1 MAKGTQLLRF
11 TPDELAEFKSTN
23 LWLLDSVKVDSMYN
37 YWDAY
42 VQAHPKEEL
51 AWRKLFEVCSNQ
63 EYRLRIKNWE
73 EGIALHGKRVL
84 PLLERM
90 KAAIPGT
97 YQYYYCAHEGGYP
110 MPLETQHALA
120 DSAIALLSEKTIASD
135 YELWVQG
142 LIVRRDTL
150 KLTQVLTRY
159 YESGQYPEE
168 ALQYHFNELQG
179 MDEGGLY
186 IGAHEGDIIGKL
198 ILQLVLGVHRD
209 KILYDENAAMN
220 PDYLK
225 SVFRNIGKSFYDNFS
240 AFEAGLDISLDM
252 PVFLL
257 PFTRNIVFQRIKPH
271 TLFSAGG
278 SYQYR
283 YYFERILANT
293 SFGYTWS
300 HSRRVSNQLLPIEMT
315 FVRMLSLD
323 DGFATRLSQIND
335 LRLKY
340 QYSSHFILDARY
352 DYTFSNQQY
361 GTRNDF
367 TAFHFSIETAGNL
380 LAAVATLSHAETDEN
395 NVRQILG
402 VPYSQYIR
410 AGMEATHYHYF
421 GNKSSFVARFIIGT
435 GIPYGNSVSMPY
447 EKSFFGGGPTTM
459 RAWQLRRLGPGSY
472 HPGSGDQVADVE
484 RVGDLQLVM
493 NLEGRFPIAGIF
505 EGAVFADMGNVWLF
519 RPSDQYP
526 NGHIKLNSLPKEVA
540 VGAGL
545 GLRVTIAIAT
555 LRIDFGIPFYD
566 PGYDEGQR
574 WRPPHWRFNQ
584 IVTNFGINYPF

>member
-1 MAKGTQLLRF
+1 MLSKQSKTMKSMKRTIYTLLA
-11 TPDELAEFKSTN
+11 TVMMTVGAGAQEAELAEFKSTN

-90 KAAIPGT
+90 KAAIPST

-225 SVFRNIGKSFYDNFS
+225 SVFRNIGIPFDDQTWNQLHATIWQEKTLTAIMRYIFDHSQRPVYLSAHNMQQLILGQGLPDELKACLYNEGLTMRYSAEPYDNRSVKRHNIEQRYRLEYLRMSFHPQPKKDTRRFS
-240 AFEAGLDISLDM
+240 F
-252 PVFLL
+252 PVFAYAMNYMRLL
-257 PFTRNIVFQRIKPH
+257 HDQLPYSKQHNRE
-271 TLFSAGG
+271 
-278 SYQYR
+278 R
-283 YYFERILANT
+283 YYWLREI
-293 SFGYTWS
+293 
-300 HSRRVSNQLLPIEMT
+300 
-315 FVRMLSLD
+315 
-323 DGFATRLSQIND
+323 FADIICQ
-335 LRLKY
+335 
-340 QYSSHFILDARY
+340 LDAM
-352 DYTFSNQQY
+352 N
-361 GTRNDF
+361 
-367 TAFHFSIETAGNL
+367 I
-380 LAAVATLSHAETDEN
+380 
-395 NVRQILG
+395 
-402 VPYSQYIR
+402 
-410 AGMEATHYHYF
+410 
-421 GNKSSFVARFIIGT
+421 
-435 GIPYGNSVSMPY
+435 
-447 EKSFFGGGPTTM
+447 
-459 RAWQLRRLGPGSY
+459 
-472 HPGSGDQVADVE
+472 DVE
-484 RVGDLQLVM
+484 EYKAYLL
-493 NLEGRFPIAGIF
+493 
-505 EGAVFADMGNVWLF
+505 
-519 RPSDQYP
+519 
-526 NGHIKLNSLPKEVA
+526 
-540 VGAGL
+540 
-545 GLRVTIAIAT
+545 
-555 LRIDFGIPFYD
+555 
-566 PGYDEGQR
+566 
-574 WRPPHWRFNQ
+574 
-584 IVTNFGINYPF
+584 

>member
-1 MAKGTQLLRF
+1 MCMLSKQSKTMKSMRRTIFTLLA
-11 TPDELAEFKSTN
+11 TVMMTVGAGAQEAELAEFKSTN

-225 SVFRNIGKSFYDNFS
+225 SVFRNIG
-240 AFEAGLDISLDM
+240 I
-252 PVFLL
+252 
-257 PFTRNIVFQRIKPH
+257 PFDDQTWNQLHATIWQEK
-271 TLFSAGG
+271 TLTAIM
-278 SYQYR
+278 R
-283 YYFERILANT
+283 YIFD
-293 SFGYTWS
+293 
-300 HSRRVSNQLLPIEMT
+300 HSRRPVYLSAHNMQQLILGQGLPDELKACLYNEGLTMRYSAEPYDNRSVKRRNIEQRYRLEYL
-315 FVRMLSLD
+315 RMSFHPQPKKD
-323 DGFATRLSQIND
+323 TRRFSFPAFAYAMNYMRLLHDQLPYYKQHNRERYYWLREIFADIISQ
-335 LRLKY
+335 
-340 QYSSHFILDARY
+340 LDAM
-352 DYTFSNQQY
+352 N
-361 GTRNDF
+361 
-367 TAFHFSIETAGNL
+367 I
-380 LAAVATLSHAETDEN
+380 
-395 NVRQILG
+395 
-402 VPYSQYIR
+402 
-410 AGMEATHYHYF
+410 
-421 GNKSSFVARFIIGT
+421 
-435 GIPYGNSVSMPY
+435 
-447 EKSFFGGGPTTM
+447 
-459 RAWQLRRLGPGSY
+459 
-472 HPGSGDQVADVE
+472 DVE
-484 RVGDLQLVM
+484 EYKAYLL
-493 NLEGRFPIAGIF
+493 
-505 EGAVFADMGNVWLF
+505 
-519 RPSDQYP
+519 
-526 NGHIKLNSLPKEVA
+526 
-540 VGAGL
+540 
-545 GLRVTIAIAT
+545 
-555 LRIDFGIPFYD
+555 
-566 PGYDEGQR
+566 
-574 WRPPHWRFNQ
+574 
-584 IVTNFGINYPF
+584 

>member
-1 MAKGTQLLRF
+1 MKRTIFTLLA
-11 TPDELAEFKSTN
+11 TVMMTVGAGAQEAELAEFKSTN

-225 SVFRNIGKSFYDNFS
+225 SVFRNIGIPFDDQTWNQLHATIWQEKTLTAIMRYIFDHSQRPVYLSAHNMQQLILGQGLPDELKACLYNEGLTMRYSAEPYDNRSVKRRNIEQRYRLEYLRMSFHPQPKKDTRRFS
-240 AFEAGLDISLDM
+240 F
-252 PVFLL
+252 PVFAYAMNYMRLL
-257 PFTRNIVFQRIKPH
+257 HDQLPYYKQHNRE
-271 TLFSAGG
+271 
-278 SYQYR
+278 R
-283 YYFERILANT
+283 YYWLREI
-293 SFGYTWS
+293 
-300 HSRRVSNQLLPIEMT
+300 
-315 FVRMLSLD
+315 
-323 DGFATRLSQIND
+323 FADIISQ
-335 LRLKY
+335 
-340 QYSSHFILDARY
+340 LDAM
-352 DYTFSNQQY
+352 N
-361 GTRNDF
+361 
-367 TAFHFSIETAGNL
+367 I
-380 LAAVATLSHAETDEN
+380 
-395 NVRQILG
+395 
-402 VPYSQYIR
+402 
-410 AGMEATHYHYF
+410 
-421 GNKSSFVARFIIGT
+421 
-435 GIPYGNSVSMPY
+435 
-447 EKSFFGGGPTTM
+447 
-459 RAWQLRRLGPGSY
+459 
-472 HPGSGDQVADVE
+472 DVE
-484 RVGDLQLVM
+484 EYKAYLL
-493 NLEGRFPIAGIF
+493 
-505 EGAVFADMGNVWLF
+505 
-519 RPSDQYP
+519 
-526 NGHIKLNSLPKEVA
+526 
-540 VGAGL
+540 
-545 GLRVTIAIAT
+545 
-555 LRIDFGIPFYD
+555 
-566 PGYDEGQR
+566 
-574 WRPPHWRFNQ
+574 
-584 IVTNFGINYPF
+584 

>member
-1 MAKGTQLLRF
+1 MLSKQSKTMKSMKRTIFTLLA
-11 TPDELAEFKSTN
+11 TVMMTVGAGAQEAELAEFKSTN

-225 SVFRNIGKSFYDNFS
+225 SVFRNIGIPFDDQTWNQLHATIWQEKTLTAIMRYIFDHSQRPVYLSAHNMQQLILGQGLPDELKACLYNEGLTMRYSAEPYDNRSVKRRNIEQRYRLEYLRMSFHPQPKKDTRRFS
-240 AFEAGLDISLDM
+240 F
-252 PVFLL
+252 PVFAYAMNYMRLL
-257 PFTRNIVFQRIKPH
+257 HDQLPYYKQHNRE
-271 TLFSAGG
+271 
-278 SYQYR
+278 R
-283 YYFERILANT
+283 YYWLREI
-293 SFGYTWS
+293 
-300 HSRRVSNQLLPIEMT
+300 
-315 FVRMLSLD
+315 
-323 DGFATRLSQIND
+323 FADIISQ
-335 LRLKY
+335 
-340 QYSSHFILDARY
+340 LDAM
-352 DYTFSNQQY
+352 N
-361 GTRNDF
+361 
-367 TAFHFSIETAGNL
+367 I
-380 LAAVATLSHAETDEN
+380 
-395 NVRQILG
+395 
-402 VPYSQYIR
+402 
-410 AGMEATHYHYF
+410 
-421 GNKSSFVARFIIGT
+421 
-435 GIPYGNSVSMPY
+435 
-447 EKSFFGGGPTTM
+447 
-459 RAWQLRRLGPGSY
+459 
-472 HPGSGDQVADVE
+472 DVE
-484 RVGDLQLVM
+484 EYKAYLL
-493 NLEGRFPIAGIF
+493 
-505 EGAVFADMGNVWLF
+505 
-519 RPSDQYP
+519 
-526 NGHIKLNSLPKEVA
+526 
-540 VGAGL
+540 
-545 GLRVTIAIAT
+545 
-555 LRIDFGIPFYD
+555 
-566 PGYDEGQR
+566 
-574 WRPPHWRFNQ
+574 
-584 IVTNFGINYPF
+584 

>member
-1 MAKGTQLLRF
+1 MCMLSKQSKTMNSMKRTIFTLLA
-11 TPDELAEFKSTN
+11 TVMMTVGAGAQEAELAEFKSTN

-142 LIVRRDTL
+142 LIVWRDTL

-209 KILYDENAAMN
+209 KVLYDENAAMN

-225 SVFRNIGKSFYDNFS
+225 AVFRNIGIPFNDQTWDQLHATIWQEKTLTAIMRYIFDHSQRPVYLSAHNMQQLILGQGLPDELKACLYNEGLTMRYSVEPYDNRS
-240 AFEAGLDISLDM
+240 
-252 PVFLL
+252 VKR
-257 PFTRNIVFQRIKPH
+257 RNIEQRYRLEYLRMSFHPQPKKD
-271 TLFSAGG
+271 TRRFSFPAFA
-278 SYQYR
+278 YAMNYMRLLHDQLPYYKQHNRER
-283 YYFERILANT
+283 YYWLREI
-293 SFGYTWS
+293 
-300 HSRRVSNQLLPIEMT
+300 
-315 FVRMLSLD
+315 
-323 DGFATRLSQIND
+323 FADIISQ
-335 LRLKY
+335 
-340 QYSSHFILDARY
+340 LDAM
-352 DYTFSNQQY
+352 N
-361 GTRNDF
+361 
-367 TAFHFSIETAGNL
+367 I
-380 LAAVATLSHAETDEN
+380 
-395 NVRQILG
+395 
-402 VPYSQYIR
+402 
-410 AGMEATHYHYF
+410 
-421 GNKSSFVARFIIGT
+421 
-435 GIPYGNSVSMPY
+435 
-447 EKSFFGGGPTTM
+447 
-459 RAWQLRRLGPGSY
+459 
-472 HPGSGDQVADVE
+472 DVE
-484 RVGDLQLVM
+484 EYKAYLL
-493 NLEGRFPIAGIF
+493 
-505 EGAVFADMGNVWLF
+505 
-519 RPSDQYP
+519 
-526 NGHIKLNSLPKEVA
+526 
-540 VGAGL
+540 
-545 GLRVTIAIAT
+545 
-555 LRIDFGIPFYD
+555 
-566 PGYDEGQR
+566 
-574 WRPPHWRFNQ
+574 
-584 IVTNFGINYPF
+584 

>member
-1 MAKGTQLLRF
+1 MCMLSKQSKTMKSMKRTIFTLLA
-11 TPDELAEFKSTN
+11 TVMMTVGAGAQEAELAEFKSTN

-209 KILYDENAAMN
+209 KVLYDENAAMN

-225 SVFRNIGKSFYDNFS
+225 AVFRNIGIPFNDQTWDQLHATIWQEKTLKAIMRYIFDHSQRPVYLSAHNMQQLILGQGLPDELKARLYNEGLTMRYSAEPYDNRSVKRRNIEQRYRLEYLRMSFHPQPKKDTRRFS
-240 AFEAGLDISLDM
+240 F
-252 PVFLL
+252 PVFAYAMNYMRLL
-257 PFTRNIVFQRIKPH
+257 HDQLPYYKQHNRE
-271 TLFSAGG
+271 
-278 SYQYR
+278 R
-283 YYFERILANT
+283 YYWLREI
-293 SFGYTWS
+293 
-300 HSRRVSNQLLPIEMT
+300 
-315 FVRMLSLD
+315 
-323 DGFATRLSQIND
+323 FADIICQ
-335 LRLKY
+335 
-340 QYSSHFILDARY
+340 LDAM
-352 DYTFSNQQY
+352 N
-361 GTRNDF
+361 
-367 TAFHFSIETAGNL
+367 I
-380 LAAVATLSHAETDEN
+380 
-395 NVRQILG
+395 
-402 VPYSQYIR
+402 
-410 AGMEATHYHYF
+410 
-421 GNKSSFVARFIIGT
+421 
-435 GIPYGNSVSMPY
+435 
-447 EKSFFGGGPTTM
+447 
-459 RAWQLRRLGPGSY
+459 
-472 HPGSGDQVADVE
+472 DVE
-484 RVGDLQLVM
+484 EYKAYLL
-493 NLEGRFPIAGIF
+493 
-505 EGAVFADMGNVWLF
+505 
-519 RPSDQYP
+519 
-526 NGHIKLNSLPKEVA
+526 
-540 VGAGL
+540 
-545 GLRVTIAIAT
+545 
-555 LRIDFGIPFYD
+555 
-566 PGYDEGQR
+566 
-574 WRPPHWRFNQ
+574 
-584 IVTNFGINYPF
+584 

>member
-1 MAKGTQLLRF
+1 MCMLSKQSKTMKSMKRTIFTLLA
-11 TPDELAEFKSTN
+11 TVMMTVGAGAQEAELAEFKSTN

-110 MPLETQHALA
+110 MPLETQHTLA

-225 SVFRNIGKSFYDNFS
+225 SVFRNIG
-240 AFEAGLDISLDM
+240 I
-252 PVFLL
+252 
-257 PFTRNIVFQRIKPH
+257 PFDDQTWNQLHATIWQEK
-271 TLFSAGG
+271 TLTAIM
-278 SYQYR
+278 R
-283 YYFERILANT
+283 YIFD
-293 SFGYTWS
+293 
-300 HSRRVSNQLLPIEMT
+300 HSRRPVYLSAHNMQQLILGQGLPDELKACLYNEGLTMRYSAEPYDNRSVKRRNIEQRYRLEYL
-315 FVRMLSLD
+315 RMSFHPQPKKD
-323 DGFATRLSQIND
+323 TRRFSFPAFAYAMNYMRLLHDQLPYYKQHNRERYYWLRDIFADIISQ
-335 LRLKY
+335 
-340 QYSSHFILDARY
+340 LDAM
-352 DYTFSNQQY
+352 N
-361 GTRNDF
+361 
-367 TAFHFSIETAGNL
+367 I
-380 LAAVATLSHAETDEN
+380 
-395 NVRQILG
+395 
-402 VPYSQYIR
+402 
-410 AGMEATHYHYF
+410 
-421 GNKSSFVARFIIGT
+421 
-435 GIPYGNSVSMPY
+435 
-447 EKSFFGGGPTTM
+447 
-459 RAWQLRRLGPGSY
+459 
-472 HPGSGDQVADVE
+472 DVE
-484 RVGDLQLVM
+484 EYKAYLL
-493 NLEGRFPIAGIF
+493 
-505 EGAVFADMGNVWLF
+505 
-519 RPSDQYP
+519 
-526 NGHIKLNSLPKEVA
+526 
-540 VGAGL
+540 
-545 GLRVTIAIAT
+545 
-555 LRIDFGIPFYD
+555 
-566 PGYDEGQR
+566 
-574 WRPPHWRFNQ
+574 
-584 IVTNFGINYPF
+584 

>member
-1 MAKGTQLLRF
+1 MCMLSKQSKTMKSMKRTIFTLLA
-11 TPDELAEFKSTN
+11 TVMMTVGAGAQEAELAEFKSTN

-63 EYRLRIKNWE
+63 EYRLRTKNWE

-90 KAAIPGT
+90 KAAIPST

-225 SVFRNIGKSFYDNFS
+225 SVFRNIGIPFDDQTWNQLHATIWQEKTLTAIMRYIFDHSQRPVYLSAHNMQQLILGQGLPDELKACLYNEGLTMRYSAEPYDNRS
-240 AFEAGLDISLDM
+240 
-252 PVFLL
+252 VKR
-257 PFTRNIVFQRIKPH
+257 RNIEQRYRLEYLRMSFHPQPKKD
-271 TLFSAGG
+271 TRRFSFPAFA
-278 SYQYR
+278 YAMNYMRLLHDQLPYYKQHNRER
-283 YYFERILANT
+283 YYWLREI
-293 SFGYTWS
+293 
-300 HSRRVSNQLLPIEMT
+300 
-315 FVRMLSLD
+315 
-323 DGFATRLSQIND
+323 FADIISQ
-335 LRLKY
+335 
-340 QYSSHFILDARY
+340 LDAM
-352 DYTFSNQQY
+352 N
-361 GTRNDF
+361 
-367 TAFHFSIETAGNL
+367 I
-380 LAAVATLSHAETDEN
+380 
-395 NVRQILG
+395 
-402 VPYSQYIR
+402 
-410 AGMEATHYHYF
+410 
-421 GNKSSFVARFIIGT
+421 
-435 GIPYGNSVSMPY
+435 
-447 EKSFFGGGPTTM
+447 
-459 RAWQLRRLGPGSY
+459 
-472 HPGSGDQVADVE
+472 DVE
-484 RVGDLQLVM
+484 EYKAYLL
-493 NLEGRFPIAGIF
+493 
-505 EGAVFADMGNVWLF
+505 
-519 RPSDQYP
+519 
-526 NGHIKLNSLPKEVA
+526 
-540 VGAGL
+540 
-545 GLRVTIAIAT
+545 
-555 LRIDFGIPFYD
+555 
-566 PGYDEGQR
+566 
-574 WRPPHWRFNQ
+574 
-584 IVTNFGINYPF
+584 

>member
-1 MAKGTQLLRF
+1 MCMLSKQSKTMKSMKRTIFTLLA
-11 TPDELAEFKSTN
+11 TVMMTVGAGAQEAELAEFKSTN

-63 EYRLRIKNWE
+63 EYRLRTKNWE

-225 SVFRNIGKSFYDNFS
+225 SVFRNIGIPFDDQTWNQLHATIWQEKTLTAIMRYIFDHSQRPVYLSAHNMQQLILGQGLPDELKACLYNEGLTMRYSAEPYDNRS
-240 AFEAGLDISLDM
+240 
-252 PVFLL
+252 VKR
-257 PFTRNIVFQRIKPH
+257 RNIEQRYRLEYLRMSFHPQPKKD
-271 TLFSAGG
+271 TRRFSFPAFA
-278 SYQYR
+278 YAMNYMRLLHDQLPYYKQHNRER
-283 YYFERILANT
+283 YYWLREI
-293 SFGYTWS
+293 
-300 HSRRVSNQLLPIEMT
+300 
-315 FVRMLSLD
+315 
-323 DGFATRLSQIND
+323 FADIISQ
-335 LRLKY
+335 
-340 QYSSHFILDARY
+340 LDAM
-352 DYTFSNQQY
+352 N
-361 GTRNDF
+361 
-367 TAFHFSIETAGNL
+367 I
-380 LAAVATLSHAETDEN
+380 
-395 NVRQILG
+395 
-402 VPYSQYIR
+402 
-410 AGMEATHYHYF
+410 
-421 GNKSSFVARFIIGT
+421 
-435 GIPYGNSVSMPY
+435 
-447 EKSFFGGGPTTM
+447 
-459 RAWQLRRLGPGSY
+459 
-472 HPGSGDQVADVE
+472 DVE
-484 RVGDLQLVM
+484 EYKAYLL
-493 NLEGRFPIAGIF
+493 
-505 EGAVFADMGNVWLF
+505 
-519 RPSDQYP
+519 
-526 NGHIKLNSLPKEVA
+526 
-540 VGAGL
+540 
-545 GLRVTIAIAT
+545 
-555 LRIDFGIPFYD
+555 
-566 PGYDEGQR
+566 
-574 WRPPHWRFNQ
+574 
-584 IVTNFGINYPF
+584 

>member
-1 MAKGTQLLRF
+1 MLSKQSKTMKSMKRTIFTLLA
-11 TPDELAEFKSTN
+11 TVMMTVGAGAQEAELAEFKSTN

-209 KILYDENAAMN
+209 KVLYDENAAMN

-225 SVFRNIGKSFYDNFS
+225 SVFRNIGIPFDDQTWNQLHATIWQEKTLTAIMRYIFDHSQRPVYLSAHNMQQLILGQGLPDELKACLYNEGLTMRYSAEPYDNRS
-240 AFEAGLDISLDM
+240 
-252 PVFLL
+252 VKR
-257 PFTRNIVFQRIKPH
+257 RNIEQRYRLEYLRMSFHPQPKKD
-271 TLFSAGG
+271 TRRFSFPAFA
-278 SYQYR
+278 YAMNYMRLLHDQLPYYKQHNRER
-283 YYFERILANT
+283 YYWLREI
-293 SFGYTWS
+293 
-300 HSRRVSNQLLPIEMT
+300 
-315 FVRMLSLD
+315 
-323 DGFATRLSQIND
+323 FADIICQ
-335 LRLKY
+335 
-340 QYSSHFILDARY
+340 LDAM
-352 DYTFSNQQY
+352 N
-361 GTRNDF
+361 
-367 TAFHFSIETAGNL
+367 I
-380 LAAVATLSHAETDEN
+380 
-395 NVRQILG
+395 
-402 VPYSQYIR
+402 
-410 AGMEATHYHYF
+410 
-421 GNKSSFVARFIIGT
+421 
-435 GIPYGNSVSMPY
+435 
-447 EKSFFGGGPTTM
+447 
-459 RAWQLRRLGPGSY
+459 
-472 HPGSGDQVADVE
+472 DVE
-484 RVGDLQLVM
+484 EYKAYLL
-493 NLEGRFPIAGIF
+493 
-505 EGAVFADMGNVWLF
+505 
-519 RPSDQYP
+519 
-526 NGHIKLNSLPKEVA
+526 
-540 VGAGL
+540 
-545 GLRVTIAIAT
+545 
-555 LRIDFGIPFYD
+555 
-566 PGYDEGQR
+566 
-574 WRPPHWRFNQ
+574 
-584 IVTNFGINYPF
+584 